1 MRKIDEVLKTLN
13 PEQKKAVQHS
23 QGPAV
28 VLAGAGSGKTRV
40 LISRVFYLVLEKKVN
55 PYQILL
61 ITFTNKAAKEMKERL
76 GEIRV
81 GFAGTFHSFCV
92 RILRQWSDKI
102 GLGRDFVI
110 YDEDDQLALMKKIH
124 KRLEIGKS
132 YSPRFFLSVLSLAKN
147 SGQQIEDFIYSRYN
161 DFIAEKIIRVLQE
174 FEKEK
179 RRNNAVDFDD
189 LLLLTVKLLSESR
202 EILEKLQRRYQYI
215 LIDEFQDTNKVQYE
229 LARLIGFSHKNI
241 FVVGDFSQSI
251 YSWRG
256 AQIDNLRRLEKDFPE
271 TKTYYLERNY
281 RSTRQI
287 LDFAYQ
293 VISQNKSHPVLKLH
307 TDFEGDAEVEISEF
321 ENEER
326 EAIFVAE
333 KILDL
338 NQEYKYQEFAVLYR
352 TNAQSRYLEE
362 VLIRY
367 SLPYRLTGG
376 VRFYERK
383 EIKDILAYLRL
394 VLNPAESVSRD
405 RVMKLGKRRFQKFL
419 AMLDKEKNLAERP
432 TAEIMEKIFEST
444 DYLKKYDEK
453 IEEDFARLENIRELK
468 SIAYEYPRLPEF
480 LEHIALVESEYS
492 EGEKKGRGGVHLMT
506 LHQAKGLEFPVVFI
520 VGLEEGLLPHSRSLD
535 DEFALEEERRLFYVG
550 ITRAMERLF
559 ITYAKSRRI
568 FGRISYS
575 VVSRFL
581 L

>member
-1 MRKIDEVLKTLN
+1 MLKDMLKHLN
-13 PEQKKAVQHS
+13 AQQKEAVQHKK
-23 QGPAV
+23 GPAV

-61 ITFTNKAAKEMKERL
+61 ITFTNKAAREMKERL
-76 GEIRV
+76 GRIRV

-92 RILRQWSDKI
+92 RILRQWSDRV
-102 GLGRDFVI
+102 GLDRDFVI

-124 KRLEIGKS
+124 KKLDIGKS

-147 SGQQIEDFIYSRYN
+147 SGQRIEDFIYSRYS
-161 DFIAEKIIRVLQE
+161 DFIAERIIKVLQE

-179 RRNNAVDFDD
+179 RKNNAVDFDD
-189 LLLLTVKLLSESR
+189 LLVLAVRLLSEDR
-202 EILEKLQRRYQYI
+202 EILEKIQKRYQHI
-215 LIDEFQDTNKVQYE
+215 MIDEFQDTNKVQYE
-229 LARLIGFSHKNI
+229 LARLIGFSHRNI

-256 AQIDNLRRLEKDFPE
+256 AQIDNLRRLERDFPE

-293 VISQNKSHPVLKLH
+293 VISQNKTHPVLKLH
-307 TDFEGDAEVEISEF
+307 TDFDGEAEVEISGF

-326 EAIFVAE
+326 EAVFIAE

-338 NQEYKYQEFAVLYR
+338 NQEYNYQEFAVLYR

-376 VRFYERK
+376 VRFYERR

-394 VLNPAESVSRD
+394 VLNPAESVSKD
-405 RVMKLGKRRFQKFL
+405 RAMKLGKRRFRRFL
-419 AMLDKEKNLAERP
+419 AMLEKERDLVEKP
-432 TAEIMEKIFEST
+432 TAEIMARIFEST
-444 DYLKKYDEK
+444 HYLEKYDEK
-453 IEEDFARLENIRELK
+453 LEEDFARLENIRELK
-468 SIAYEYPRLPEF
+468 SIAYEYPKLTEF

-492 EGEKKGRGGVHLMT
+492 EEEKKGKAGVHLMT

-535 DEFALEEERRLFYVG
+535 DEFSLEEERRLFYVG

-568 FGRISYS
+568 FGRINYS

-581 L
+581 I